1 MLSLALGLAW
11 LNGPGLR
18 WLGPPAGRH
27 FLKIAGLEG
36 SFRIEGNL
44 SHGLSIA
51 DVKLLGS
58 GTLADL
64 TVERVTPHYQWSR
77 LVQGKLDGLSLE
89 GAHAE
94 LRLGLK
100 DDKPEPAAKPP
111 LDLEQ
116 LIQTL
121 RGVRAQVVPL
131 QLDFSRISLNATRAG
146 KPAFILEPSR
156 ISHAPGSDDF
166 TLELGRLTGPDGR
179 VYPAQTTHLAWAAGH
194 LSLDR
199 LDPLPGLG
207 VSELTV
213 QLPAAGGPSLAT
225 LIHLD
230 DAVLQLETTAGFA
243 TAHLVLKSGSV
254 DLAKTATSFGIEL
267 PATAQLSSLVL
278 EVANLMPDPG
288 AATARLELAL
298 NSITYQ
304 DWQAPEALIGS
315 ALEND
320 RATLTLRA
328 TPLGSPFTLDSEI
341 ALDRRNGKFIPGAA
355 KGTFNLTNIPAL
367 ICELAARIEAI
378 RPDARVPESS
388 LAGSFNLAIGDHKL
402 LAADL
407 DAALTPADAALASP
421 LTVHAHWA
429 PDQPSGAELSLDGL
443 QLAAHY
449 AINTKTYDGTLT
461 LDGFSNSRIERWL
474 AIAGVAVGGTANLT
488 GRWQGKGDFSN
499 NIHEGE
505 LKLTE
510 AAWQQAEK
518 PPVTA
523 TATLGYR
530 WPDQVTVSDLHA
542 ARAQQSLSLE
552 RIEAGWRRAE
562 ASTTATA
569 GSGRPAW
576 PDTAAVH
583 GLKVQAEQQSVA
595 LDASLADGM
604 LKLERLLW
612 LDGETEMADG
622 SASLPVPEDFSK
634 WRDTLAKDTRPA
646 AVDLNSRVLSLAL
659 LKPWLP
665 AAAQLDPRATGQVHV
680 KISGNY
686 VEPAVDATLECL
698 NLKSPTSPKL
708 PPAALKLALKASQ
721 GHLALDGSVTTPD
734 YAPAVLTA
742 SMPFRPAAWA
752 QAPETFQQ
760 ESLTARADLPRLDL
774 SRFTTLLPMARQLS
788 GIVTGNLEVAGKLG
802 TPEIRGAIHLDKAGI
817 DFADSNLPPLRSAGA
832 DIDLTLKAISVKNLR
847 ATIAGGSLSGDG
859 ALTLSNGKPGALDF
873 RLRGN
878 HLPLLRNDMLILRTN
893 LDLRLLGPWE
903 TATLTGS
910 VGAVD
915 SLFYRDIE
923 LLPIGKPF
931 TAPSAAALPKI
942 DVPQS
947 PGSTMPAPFTNW
959 GLNVDV
965 RTQEPFL
972 IRGNLATGRVDA
984 KLRIG
989 GTLGKPLP
997 DGVVT
1002 LSDFV
1007 AALPFSTLKV
1017 KSGDLRFTPATG
1029 FDPILEIRGSA
1040 APRPYRIDVYVYGKV
1055 SDPQLVLTSNPP
1067 LPDNEIMTLLATG
1080 TTSAGLENTQ
1090 AASSRAIQ
1098 LFAEEVRRGRVPY
1111 SRQLRPL
1118 LGVLDRVDFSL
1129 AESNPYSSDSLS
1141 TATINLSERWLVS
1154 AGMGAE
1160 GNTRVMAIWRISFR

>member
-1 MLSLALGLAW
+1 LAW

-51 DVKLLGS
+51 GVKLQGS

-64 TVERVTPHYQWSR
+64 TVVRVTPHYQWSR
-77 LVQGKLDGLSLE
+77 LVKGKLDGLSLE

-100 DDKPEPAAKPP
+100 DHEPEPDAKPP
-111 LDLEQ
+111 LNLEQ

-121 RGVRAQVVPL
+121 RGVRAQVLPL
-131 QLDFSRISLNATRAG
+131 QLDFSRISLTATRAG
-146 KPAFILEPSR
+146 KPAFMLEPSR
-156 ISHAPGSDDF
+156 ISHAPGSDDI
-166 TLELGRLTGPDGR
+166 TLEIGKLTGPDGHE
-179 VYPAQTTHLAWAAGH
+179 YPAQTAHLAWAAGH

-199 LDPLPGLG
+199 LEPLPGLG

-230 DAVLQLETTAGFA
+230 DAVLQLETSAGFA
-243 TAHLVLKSGSV
+243 TARLVLQSGAV

-267 PATAQLSSLVL
+267 PATAQVSSLAL
-278 EVANLMPDPG
+278 DVASLMPDPG
-288 AATARLELAL
+288 AATGRLALTL

-304 DWQAPEALIGS
+304 DWQVPEALIGS

-328 TPLGSPFTLDSEI
+328 APLGSPFTLDSAI
-341 ALDRRNGKFIPGAA
+341 ALDRRDGKFIPGTA
-355 KGTFNLTNIPAL
+355 KGTFNLSQIPEG
-367 ICELAARIEAI
+367 IRGLAAHIETL

-388 LAGSFNLAIGDHKL
+388 LDGSFNLSIGDNKL
-402 LAADL
+402 LAAEL
-407 DAALTPADAALASP
+407 DAALTPTHVALASP
-421 LTVHAHWA
+421 LTVHARWE
-429 PDQPSGAELSLDGL
+429 PEQPSVADLALDGL
-443 QLAAHY
+443 QVTARYDKHA
-449 AINTKTYDGTLT
+449 NTYEGTLT
-461 LDGFSNSRIERWL
+461 LDGFSNSRIDPWL
-474 AIAGVAVGGTANLT
+474 AIAGVSVGGNAKLS
-488 GRWQGKGDFSN
+488 GQWRGGGDVSN
-499 NIHEGE
+499 NTHRGE
-505 LKLTE
+505 LSLTQ
-510 AAWQQAEK
+510 ATWQQADK
-518 PPVTA
+518 PPLAGT
-523 TATLGYR
+523 G
-530 WPDQVTVSDLHA
+530 SLHYD
-542 ARAQQSLSLE
+542 
-552 RIEAGWRRAE
+552 
-562 ASTTATA
+562 
-569 GSGRPAW
+569 W
-576 PDTAAVH
+576 PDTIMAGNLKVQTEKASLTLELLQAAWPQPGESSGHSVWPHQVVAH
-583 GLKVQAEQQSVA
+583 GVKVQAENQTLTLNA
-595 LDASLADGM
+595 ALADGV
-604 LKLERLLW
+604 LLLDPFLW
-612 LDGETEMADG
+612 LDGETEMAQG
-622 SASLPVPEDFSK
+622 TASLPVPQDPTK
-634 WRDTLAKDTRPA
+634 WRDTLATDTRPA
-646 AVDLNSRVLSLAL
+646 SVALESRVLSLAL
-659 LKPWLP
+659 LEPWLP
-665 AAAQLDPRATGQVHV
+665 TAAHLDPRATGQVRV

-686 VEPAVDATLECL
+686 VEPTIDATLECL
-698 NLKSPTSPKL
+698 NLRSPANPKL
-708 PPAALKLALKASQ
+708 PPAALKLALKTRD
-721 GHLALDGSVTTPD
+721 GRLTLDGSVTTPD

-752 QAPETFQQ
+752 EEPATLQQ

-774 SRFTTLLPMARQLS
+774 SRFTTLLPMAKQLS
-788 GIVTGNLEVAGKLG
+788 GIVTGNLEVAGKLAA
-802 TPEIRGAIHLDKAGI
+802 PEIRGAIHLDKAGI
-817 DFADSNLPPLRSAGA
+817 VFADSNLPPLQSTGA
-832 DIDLTLKAISVKNLR
+832 DVDLTLKAISVKNLR
-847 ATIAGGSLSGDG
+847 AAIAGGSLSGEG
-859 ALTLSNGKPGALDF
+859 ALTLNNGKPGALDF

-903 TATLTGS
+903 TAALTGTVS
-910 VGAVD
+910 AVD

-947 PGSTMPAPFTNW
+947 PGSTMPAPFANW
-959 GLNVDV
+959 GLNVAV

-972 IRGNLATGRVDA
+972 IRGNLASGRVDA
-984 KLRIG
+984 NLRVG

-997 DGVVT
+997 DGTAT
-1002 LSDFV
+1002 LTDFV

-1017 KSGDLRFTPATG
+1017 KSGVVRFTPATG
-1029 FDPILEIRGSA
+1029 LDPILEIRGSA

-1111 SRQLRPL
+1111 ARQLRPL

-1154 AGMGAE
+1154 AGMGTE